1 MSGCRAKGSGL
12 KVEGTQEVLLRAHSL
27 TPAIAPP
34 PLPSC
39 ASAPPHLDPQ
49 VLSYAEL
56 IEPHP
61 ELKPSQDRVVYK
73 EAIFTDIDT
82 QIYVVTTYPSHHPDL
97 IGPVSWSSAVARLL
111 RSARRLTVVG
121 PEYLGIDRLTLEPE
135 LLGHFA
141 FAALLV

>member
-1 MSGCRAKGSGL
+1 M
-12 KVEGTQEVLLRAHSL
+12 
-27 TPAIAPP
+27 
-34 PLPSC
+34 
-39 ASAPPHLDPQ
+39 
-49 VLSYAEL
+49 LSYAEL

-82 QIYVVTTYPSHHPDL
+82 KIYVVTTYPSHHPDL

-121 PEYLGIDRLTLEPE
+121 PEYLGIDCLTLEPE

>member
-1 MSGCRAKGSGL
+1 MSWCMAKGAGL
-12 KVEGTQEVLLRAHSL
+12 KVEGTQEVLLRARTLSPL
-27 TPAIAPP
+27 LLPP
-34 PLPSC
+34 SPLPSC

-82 QIYVVTTYPSHHPDL
+82 QI
-97 IGPVSWSSAVARLL
+97 
-111 RSARRLTVVG
+111 
-121 PEYLGIDRLTLEPE
+121 
-135 LLGHFA
+135 
-141 FAALLV
+141 

>member
-1 MSGCRAKGSGL
+1 M
-12 KVEGTQEVLLRAHSL
+12 KVEGTQEVLLRARTL
-27 TPAIAPP
+27 TPAMAHPPAP
-34 PLPSC
+34 LC

-82 QIYVVTTYPSHHPDL
+82 QI
-97 IGPVSWSSAVARLL
+97 
-111 RSARRLTVVG
+111 
-121 PEYLGIDRLTLEPE
+121 
-135 LLGHFA
+135 
-141 FAALLV
+141 

>member
-12 KVEGTQEVLLRAHSL
+12 KVEGTQEVLLRARTLSPL
-27 TPAIAPP
+27 LLPP
-34 PLPSC
+34 SPLPSC

-61 ELKPSQDRVVYK
+61 ELKPTQDRVVYK

-82 QIYVVTTYPSHHPDL
+82 QIQVAITTAN
-97 IGPVSWSSAVARLL
+97 SAPAR
-111 RSARRLTVVG
+111 ST
-121 PEYLGIDRLTLEPE
+121 PIPTGIS
-135 LLGHFA
+135 
-141 FAALLV
+141 